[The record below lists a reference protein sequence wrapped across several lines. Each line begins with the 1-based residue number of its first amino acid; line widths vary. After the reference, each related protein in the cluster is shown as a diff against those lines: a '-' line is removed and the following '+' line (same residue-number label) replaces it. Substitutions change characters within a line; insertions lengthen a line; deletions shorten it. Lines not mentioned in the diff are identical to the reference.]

1 MKSKS
6 QGDDTRNRTWSSRIW
21 AEWACRYTISP
32 FSTSDRTR
40 TDTDLPVQ
48 GILSPSRAAN
58 FATEAFRAD
67 GGTRTPDVC
76 VPTYKVGAVATV
88 PHQHFWGPDW
98 IRTSVTD
105 FAELYLSYFYT
116 TRPRDHLLLDWSVTI
131 RLSSRY
137 QRDAFPI
144 KLQSNFIL
152 YTRPVTIRL
161 YLACKTSAF
170 PIKLR
175 VLLVPEVGLEPTRH
189 IDTSF

>member
-1 MKSKS
+1 MMIILLSYFQRMLLICIRLININKYILYRVWGSNSFIFPYERK
-6 QGDDTRNRTWSSRIW
+6 T
-21 AEWACRYTISP
+21 
-32 FSTSDRTR
+32 FSTKPRHYSVLLIGLEPIRTF
-40 TDTDLPVQ
+40 VQ

-144 KLQSNFIL
+144 KLQGFFSTGGG
-152 YTRPVTIRL
+152 TRTH
-161 YLACKTSAF
+161 TSY
-170 PIKLR
+170 
-175 VLLVPEVGLEPTRH
+175 RH
-189 IDTSF
+189 